1 MFVLVEKHSRLLGG
15 SRPPAKPGDV
25 WDDMSG
31 TVHACNPHGRS
42 HTFCGRLIVGE
53 SRGWFVGED
62 TDEIARVTCRTCHTI
77 LWKQDQEAE
86 DEGLSWAAAGEAA
99 QHPKERW

>member
-1 MFVLVEKHSRLLGG
+1 MFTIVEKHSRLLGT
-15 SRPPAKPGDV
+15 SRREPLAGDV

-53 SRGWFVGED
+53 RRGWFLGEE
-62 TDEIARVTCRTCHTI
+62 TDEAGRVTCRACHSI
-77 LWKQDQEAE
+77 LRKR
-86 DEGLSWAAAGEAA
+86 GE
-99 QHPKERW
+99 E